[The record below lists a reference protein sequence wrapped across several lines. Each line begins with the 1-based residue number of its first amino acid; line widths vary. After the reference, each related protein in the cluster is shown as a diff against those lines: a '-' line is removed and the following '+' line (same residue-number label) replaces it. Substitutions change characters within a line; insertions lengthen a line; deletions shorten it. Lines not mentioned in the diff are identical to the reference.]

1 MTTFIKLPFAGSG
14 DKTAVP
20 DTDASG
26 AVNWT
31 QGYGA
36 DYSKDPA
43 TDASAKRIE
52 REKFNGLMNAISTAI
67 NELQT
72 NGVATFIT
80 SANNGGSPFSYK
92 IGDVVN
98 YNGVVYQSLVNTNT
112 TTPAEGTNWR
122 LMTSAGSILGAP
134 KVITASGPYV
144 PGPGVKAILVEC
156 VGGGAGGGGAQS
168 ANVAAHCIGGSGGA
182 GGTALA
188 FISTLAASYAIT
200 IGTGGLGGTIASPTG
215 SDGGTTSFGTDCV
228 ATGGIGGG
236 PGNTPA
242 VSTANAIVASGGN
255 PGRGTVG
262 NVRLGSYEAAAVSVG
277 SPYGNVTGNGGS
289 TPYGTGGAR
298 VGASGKATTP
308 GNNAT
313 GRGAGGSGAL
323 SVADSSTSSAGNIG
337 GNGTAGVV
345 LIWEFR

>member
-1 MTTFIKLPFAGSG
+1 MTTFIKYPFADSG
-14 DKTAVP
+14 DKSTIP
-20 DTDASG
+20 DTDPSG
-26 AVNWT
+26 GVNWQ
-31 QGYGA
+31 QGYPLA
-36 DYSKDPA
+36 YSKDPL
-43 TDASAKRIE
+43 TDPSAKRIE
-52 REKFNGLMNAISTAI
+52 RLGFNGLMNEISTALKEI
-67 NELQT
+67 QV
-72 NGVATFIT
+72 NGVATFI
-80 SANNGGSPFSYK
+80 SSDDNGGSAFAYK
-92 IGDVVN
+92 IGDIVN
-98 YNGVVYQSLVNTNT
+98 YNGVVYQSLINANTNV
-112 TTPAEGTNWR
+112 PAEGPNWR
-122 LMTSAGSILGAP
+122 LLTSAGSIMGAP
-134 KVITASGPYV
+134 KVITVSGTYV
-144 PGPGVKAILVEC
+144 PGPGVKAILVES
-156 VGGGAGGGGAQS
+156 VGGGAGGGGAQP
-168 ANVAAHCIGGSGGA
+168 ANISAHCIGGAGGA

-188 FISTLAASYAIT
+188 FITNLAASYAIT
-200 IGTGGLGGTIASPTG
+200 IGTGGLGGTISLPTG

-236 PGNTPA
+236 PGNTPT
-242 VSTANAIVASGGN
+242 VSNTNAIVASGGN

-298 VGASGKATTP
+298 VGASGKASTR

-337 GNGTAGVV
+337 GDGTPGVV